1 MSRSGSERT
10 GREAFATLAAAV
22 ERALERIRELEGR
35 VSDAESRSGELGAML
50 ERFNADE
57 EAPAR
62 MLERLGRLEEENREM
77 RRRLE
82 AGRGAVDRLLAR
94 IRFLEEKG

>member
-1 MSRSGSERT
+1 VSRSGSERT
-10 GREAFATLAAAV
+10 GGEAFAALTAAV

-35 VSDAESRSGELGAML
+35 VRDAESRSSELGAML

-57 EAPAR
+57 EAPAQ
-62 MLERLGRLEEENREM
+62 MVERLGRLEEENREM
-77 RRRLE
+77 KRRLE

-94 IRFLEEKG
+94 IRFLEEKV